1 VVSVADRLRAEL
13 DTLLEEPVADA
24 AERSRVAYDRQVER
38 FDRRVV
44 LFGAGNLGR
53 KALATLRSEGVEPL
67 AFVDNNPALW
77 GNTVDGVMVMSP
89 DEGSRS
95 FGRSATFCLTIWRGE
110 GTDTMA
116 QRRQPLLDAG
126 CVNVIDFGALFWK
139 HADTLLP
146 HYSLDLPQK
155 VLAAAAAV
163 RAGFE
168 LWSDD
173 ASRAEYVAQV
183 RWRLWLDFDN
193 LPPPVNQEI
202 YFPADLMTM
211 SEDEVFIDC
220 GAYDGDTAAN
230 FIRHTG
236 GHFKTIYA
244 FEADQQNFEKLCA
257 FVSGLPSH
265 LSSRIRPVNAA
276 LSDHEGFLWF
286 AQTGTAAS
294 AVSTSGAKASGVKV
308 RSVAL
313 DDAVD
318 EVPTWIKMDIE
329 GSEPAALRGA
339 RRAISTYAPVL
350 SICAYHS
357 QCHVWSIPLQIREL
371 HEGYRMYLRPFVP
384 ESWDLVCYAIPPGRS
399 LP

>member
-1 VVSVADRLRAEL
+1 
-13 DTLLEEPVADA
+13 
-24 AERSRVAYDRQVER
+24 
-38 FDRRVV
+38 
-44 LFGAGNLGR
+44 
-53 KALATLRSEGVEPL
+53 
-67 AFVDNNPALW
+67 
-77 GNTVDGVMVMSP
+77 MVMSP

-236 GHFKTIYA
+236 GHFKAIYA
-244 FEADQQNFEKLCA
+244 FEADQQNFEKLCV

-265 LSSRIRPVNAA
+265 LQRSATMRGFCGLPKRGRRRRPCRPAEPKPVESR
-276 LSDHEGFLWF
+276 SE
-286 AQTGTAAS
+286 AS
-294 AVSTSGAKASGVKV
+294 PWTMQWMRCPPGSKWTSRDRNPPPCVERDAPSLLTLRCC
-308 RSVAL
+308 RSVRITPSVMYGAFPCKSANCMKGIGCTL
-313 DDAVD
+313 DPSFRSRGTSSVMPFPQGDLCH
-318 EVPTWIKMDIE
+318 
-329 GSEPAALRGA
+329 EPLADFGGHTLLQRRG
-339 RRAISTYAPVL
+339 
-350 SICAYHS
+350 
-357 QCHVWSIPLQIREL
+357 
-371 HEGYRMYLRPFVP
+371 
-384 ESWDLVCYAIPPGRS
+384 
-399 LP
+399 